1 MEYEGH
7 YWTQEAG
14 VTLRLLLHLKYKF
27 IVIVEAPEEPLKNE
41 SLKKD
46 SLNILHVTHSWG
58 GGISAYVDD
67 LTINASEDHNNFLLK
82 SFGDRLEIE
91 RAGGNRAHN
100 GVYYLSK
107 RMQLTDFHDRE
118 YAKILSLILIS
129 FNIHV
134 VHVSSTIHHTFD
146 IFRIPRQLNIAVI
159 FTVHDFFH
167 ICPTIHLVGK
177 DGNFCGL
184 CRHGEE
190 RINCLQAHPYVYSK
204 FDAKHLKL
212 WRDEFLKIKNHI
224 DLFVFPSRSAERIF
238 GAFYGLDAS
247 VCRVIPHGLSTYE
260 YGPEKNHSPTG
271 DLKVAIVGSMLRHK
285 GKSLIKDVLKA
296 SDDDI
301 RFFHFGDG
309 RVNSSKALYRYG
321 RYERKDIVRLLRSHQ
336 IDVVMLLSIWPETFS
351 YTLSEAVAARK
362 PVIVTNFGALKERV
376 QENNLG
382 WVLKDNKPD
391 SICALLSDLK
401 QDKNKI
407 KIKSQHI
414 ASLHLKNLMEMK
426 AEYRETYRTVV
437 TENQPN
443 YSINKYYQ
451 LYRYKL
457 DKTFGR
463 RRINAVAL
471 YGFFKHVTWKL
482 ARSVSYLIY

>member
-1 MEYEGH
+1 M
-7 YWTQEAG
+7 
-14 VTLRLLLHLKYKF
+14 KK
-27 IVIVEAPEEPLKNE
+27 E
-41 SLKKD
+41 SHKKGP
-46 SLNILHVTHSWG
+46 LNILHVSHSWG

-67 LTINASEDHNNFLLK
+67 LTANADKDHNNFLLK
-82 SFGDRLEIE
+82 SFGNRLEIE
-91 RAGGNRAHN
+91 GTGDNRVRKD
-100 GVYYLSK
+100 VYYLRK
-107 RMQLTDFHDRE
+107 RMELTDFHDRE

-129 FNIHV
+129 YNIHV
-134 VHVSSTIHHTFD
+134 VHISSTIHHTFD
-146 IFRIPRQLNIAVI
+146 IFRIPRQMNIAVI

-204 FDAKHLKL
+204 FDAKNLKL
-212 WRDEFLKIKNHI
+212 WRDNFFKVKKNI
-224 DLFVFPSRSAERIF
+224 DLFIFPSRSAQRIF

-260 YGPEKNHSPTG
+260 YGPEKNHFPTG
-271 DLKVAIVGSMLRHK
+271 DLKVAVVGSMLRHK
-285 GKSLIKDVLKA
+285 GKSLIKEVLKA

-309 RVNSSKALYRYG
+309 RINSSKALYRYG

-336 IDVVMLLSIWPETFS
+336 IDVVMLLSKWPETFS

-362 PVIVTNFGALKERV
+362 PVIVTDFGALKERV

-382 WVLKDNKPD
+382 WVLQDNKPGD
-391 SICALLSDLK
+391 ICALLSDLK

-407 KIKSQHI
+407 KIKSRHI

-426 AEYRETYRTVV
+426 AEYREVYRAVV
-437 TENQPN
+437 TENRAN
-443 YSINKYYQ
+443 YSINKYYRR
-451 LYRYKL
+451 YRLKL
-457 DKTFGR
+457 ENNFSR
-463 RRINAVAL
+463 RRINVVAL
-471 YGFFKHVTWKL
+471 YGLFKHVSWKL
-482 ARSVSYLIY
+482 VRSVALLIY